1 MKKLLITICL
11 LTSMNVFAWD
21 ECGLGEVKLFAGN
34 FAPRNWAFANGQVLP
49 IGQNSALY
57 SILGTTY
64 GGDGRSTFALP
75 DLRGKVAMGAGKSTI
90 LGQSFG
96 SSVNNK
102 KAVKVVLDSVDGET
116 VFTSVNPSEN
126 TVQPSIGMNYII
138 CINGMYPSRS

>member
-11 LTSMNVFAWD
+11 LTSMNVYAWD

-64 GGDGRSTFALP
+64 GGDGRSTFAL
-75 DLRGKVAMGAGKSTI
+75 R
-90 LGQSFG
+90 
-96 SSVNNK
+96 
-102 KAVKVVLDSVDGET
+102 
-116 VFTSVNPSEN
+116 FT
-126 TVQPSIGMNYII
+126 
-138 CINGMYPSRS
+138 R

>member
-11 LTSMNVFAWD
+11 LTSMNVYAWD

-34 FAPRNWAFANGQVLP
+34 FDPRNWAFANCQILS

-75 DLRGKVAMGAGKSTI
+75 DLQEKVAMGTGKSTI
-90 LGQSFG
+90 LGQNFG

-102 KAVKVVLDSVDGET
+102 KAVNVVLDSVDGEK
-116 VFTSVNPSEN
+116 VFTSVNPREN
-126 TVQPSIGMNYII
+126 IVQPSIGMNYII
-138 CINGMYPSRS
+138 CINGMYPTRS

>member
-1 MKKLLITICL
+1 
-11 LTSMNVFAWD
+11 
-21 ECGLGEVKLFAGN
+21 
-34 FAPRNWAFANGQVLP
+34 
-49 IGQNSALY
+49 
-57 SILGTTY
+57 
-64 GGDGRSTFALP
+64 
-75 DLRGKVAMGAGKSTI
+75 MGAGKSTI